1 MIRLTQICLLVF
13 LATLGFFLYQLQR
26 QADYSLAF
34 LMMGATGCLY
44 LLLRTEQRY
53 TYLTRHR
60 AKPAQAQNTGSK
72 RIAPQCVSTVQFTE
86 RKMMP
91 ILSASNELRA
101 VRSSRAAAK

>member
-1 MIRLTQICLLVF
+1 MIRLTQICLLAF
-13 LATLGFFLYQLQR
+13 LATLGFFLYQLNK

-60 AKPAQAQNTGSK
+60 AQPTQTQSTSSK
-72 RIAPQCVSTVQFTE
+72 RVAPQCVSPVQFKE

-91 ILSASNELRA
+91 VLSRSNELRA
-101 VRSSRAAAK
+101 VRSSNMSVK

>member
-1 MIRLTQICLLVF
+1 MIRLTQICLLAF
-13 LATLGFFLYQLQR
+13 LATLGFFLYQLHKQS
-26 QADYSLAF
+26 DYSLAF

-60 AKPAQAQNTGSK
+60 TQPTQTQSTNSK
-72 RIAPQCVSTVQFTE
+72 RIAPQCATPVQFTE

-91 ILSASNELRA
+91 VLSASNELRA
-101 VRSSRAAAK
+101 VRSSRMSAK